1 MLRQVR
7 RAIEWLSGNHGEAR
21 RYAAAL
27 IAREL
32 AENAPA
38 VFNVHVRAF
47 IDAIWAGLRDQRLL
61 VRDASVAAL
70 RVRCSGSRA
79 ASLFAHAPV
88 PFHGEMRCSLGW
100 HAHLRVFFCRA
111 HELALGSMKALGAV
125 DSTKQASTRDFL
137 SCPAWFSVVHIRQR
151 GGLCTQAGLAAD
163 PGGSRVA
170 RNAPRTGVFLS
181 S

>member
-1 MLRQVR
+1 MR

-70 RVRCSGSRA
+70 RVRCLG
-79 ASLFAHAPV
+79 APV
-88 PFHGEMRCSLGW
+88 CSW
-100 HAHLRVFFCRA
+100 ACSHAYAPLWQDA
-111 HELALGSMKALGAV
+111 MLSGTGALLALHH
-125 DSTKQASTRDFL
+125 AS
-137 SCPAWFSVVHIRQR
+137 S
-151 GGLCTQAGLAAD
+151 
-163 PGGSRVA
+163 
-170 RNAPRTGVFLS
+170 
-181 S
+181 

>member
-1 MLRQVR
+1 MR

-70 RVRCSGSRA
+70 RVR
-79 ASLFAHAPV
+79 
-88 PFHGEMRCSLGW
+88 W
-100 HAHLRVFFCRA
+100 
-111 HELALGSMKALGAV
+111 LGAPKK
-125 DSTKQASTRDFL
+125 S
-137 SCPAWFSVVHIRQR
+137 
-151 GGLCTQAGLAAD
+151 
-163 PGGSRVA
+163 
-170 RNAPRTGVFLS
+170 
-181 S
+181 

>member
-1 MLRQVR
+1 MR

-70 RVRCSGSRA
+70 RVRHS
-79 ASLFAHAPV
+79 
-88 PFHGEMRCSLGW
+88 
-100 HAHLRVFFCRA
+100 
-111 HELALGSMKALGAV
+111 
-125 DSTKQASTRDFL
+125 
-137 SCPAWFSVVHIRQR
+137 
-151 GGLCTQAGLAAD
+151 GGLLVCLLLWPKLLNG
-163 PGGSRVA
+163 
-170 RNAPRTGVFLS
+170 NFLWYGKLT
-181 S
+181 